1 MSGEDKGEIP
11 PPAPPV
17 VSNNEDLES
26 NVGNQSERSNN
37 HNISEQSSN
46 IVSAE
51 EATISSTKGVSDWI
65 MDKLQPNHH
74 EDDDNIALQ
83 PLKKTPNPSEDDR
96 EESSSSSSSNDG
108 SRSNLMH
115 RRRHHSTTDSMS
127 GIEVEIESS
136 VGGDDCLYRKR
147 VLNTMWMIH
156 KKQIL
161 LGCAFLGVWLFGILI
176 GACGLGQCGRGG
188 NSTTTTESSAA
199 VKWQDLSSDCHAGDH
214 NDNESAVEASE
225 SVQVEDYTSP
235 PLYYTPPPIPPI
247 VNSDPSNVLGPN
259 TIVFDPTMTTQEIQ
273 AQADAVFRQ
282 QRNNEMGRERYALL
296 FQPGTYGSV
305 DQPLM
310 IQIGY
315 YTEVAGLGASPQDV
329 RILGKIEVYNRCFE
343 PDPYADGKF
352 IPTDNSEQGLCF
364 ALNSFWRGLSNLSIQ
379 IVSRN
384 QDQCRQ
390 TAMFWAISQAASMRR
405 VNIEGGDVSLMDYC
419 SNPAYASGGFIADSK
434 AGKII
439 SGSQQQFIMR
449 NSHLAQWDGSAWN
462 QVLVGVVG
470 APNDA
475 AYPDPA
481 ITTLETNP
489 LSREKPYLFVHNG
502 DGEYRV
508 HVPSLDTASRDVSWA
523 AGPTQ
528 GRTIPLSEFFVASPK
543 DSIATINEQLAV
555 GKNLLLTPGQ
565 YSCEETIFVERKDT
579 VVLGIGLA
587 TLTAVNGAVPLKVAS
602 QPGIVVAGVT
612 LDAGLDLS
620 PILLQVG
627 DLGDSKRESGDANN
641 PITLSDV
648 YFRVG
653 GPHIGK
659 ANVCLEINSN
669 HVLVDHTWIW
679 RADHGVEKFD
689 KTDGFDG
696 DNERWKT
703 NIGLN
708 GIVVNGN
715 DVTAT
720 GLFVEHFQEYNL
732 VWNGDRGRVYFF
744 QNELPYE
751 PPSQEEWTA
760 DDGTLGWAAYKVN
773 PDVAEHELWCGGVYC
788 YNRNNPDVVT
798 TNGFEAPNREGVTLN
813 HIYTRNLSGPG
824 TIKNIV
830 NGVGETVTKEEK
842 GPFYVVRYPER

>member
-1 MSGEDKGEIP
+1 MSSEEKDEIAI
-11 PPAPPV
+11 PALPV
-17 VSNNEDLES
+17 DSKDDDLEN
-26 NVGNQSERSNN
+26 NVGSNSERS
-37 HNISEQSSN
+37 SN
-46 IVSAE
+46 IISAE
-51 EATISSTKGVSDWI
+51 EATISSTKGVSEWI
-65 MDKLQPNHH
+65 MENLQPNNDD
-74 EDDDNIALQ
+74 DDDNIALQ
-83 PLKKTPNPSEDDR
+83 PLKKKRDPSPDDGDR
-96 EESSSSSSSNDG
+96 EESSSSSSNDG

-115 RRRHHSTTDSMS
+115 RRRHNSTTDSMS

-147 VLNTMWMIH
+147 VLNTVWMIH

-161 LGCAFLGVWLFGILI
+161 LGFAFLVVWLFGILI
-176 GACGLGQCGRGG
+176 GACGSGQCGRGG
-188 NSTTTTESSAA
+188 GKTTTTESSAA
-199 VKWQDLSSDCHAGDH
+199 VKWQDLPSDCNAG
-214 NDNESAVEASE
+214 NNNEAAVEASE
-225 SVQVEDYTSP
+225 SVQVEDLTSP
-235 PLYYTPPPIPPI
+235 PMYYTPPPISPI
-247 VNSDPSNVLGPN
+247 ISSDPNSILGPN
-259 TIVFDPTMTTQEIQ
+259 TILFDPSMNPAEIQ
-273 AQADAVFRQ
+273 AQADAIFRQ
-282 QRNNEMGRERYALL
+282 QRNNEMGRERYSLL

-305 DQPLM
+305 NEPLM

-329 RILGKIEVYNRCFE
+329 RIVGKIEVYNRCFE

-449 NSHLAQWDGSAWN
+449 NSNLAQWDGSAWN

-489 LSREKPYLFVHNG
+489 LSREKPFLFVHQET
-502 DGEYRV
+502 GEYRV

-523 AGPTQ
+523 AGATP
-528 GRTIPLSEFFVASPK
+528 GRTIPLSDFFVASPK
-543 DSIATINEQLAV
+543 DSIATINEQLAA

-565 YSCEETIFVERKDT
+565 YSCEETIFVERKHT

-587 TLTAVNGAVPLKVAS
+587 TLTAVDGAVPLKVAS

-620 PILLQVG
+620 PVLLQVG
-627 DLGDSKRESGDANN
+627 DLGDSQKESGDPNN

-760 DDGTLGWAAYKVN
+760 NDGTLGWAAYKVN
-773 PDVAEHELWCGGVYC
+773 SDVAEHELWCGGVYC

-798 TNGFEAPNREGVTLN
+798 ANGFEAPKREGVTLN

-830 NGVGETVTKEEK
+830 NGVGETVTKDEK
-842 GPFYVVRYPER
+842 GPFYVVRYPES